1 MGQKPRGP
9 GRWPGLLLG
18 AVAGG
23 VVFGGA
29 LTAAQ
34 EALADDGRM
43 QGRALVEERCSA
55 CHQKEADGSLHRID
69 HVRKTPEGWTMTLF
83 RMRQFHGV
91 ALSDEEQRTLVR
103 YFADRQGLA
112 PEEAAPYR
120 YVLERRPS
128 VVEEPVTDGDLSVM
142 CARCHSVARVGLQ
155 RRDEDE
161 WRRLVNFHLGQWPTI
176 EYSAQGRDRKWWE
189 IASTEIPQT
198 LGGKFPFKT
207 DAWTSWQAAP
217 KPDLSGRWAVAG
229 HRAGIGSYGGT
240 ATVTREAAKDG
251 GGYRIA
257 YDLTDSAGKPLT
269 GEGRSTVFTGYEWR
283 GTGTLDGKPVREVF
297 AASRDGSRLDGRW
310 FLTQQDEVGG
320 SLHAVRAGGADSMIL
335 GTSQSFLKAGSTARI
350 TLWGSGLDRGEVGF
364 GPGVSAKILSRGPTF
379 VTVEATAAADAAPGA
394 RNLTVG
400 GAKAGGF
407 AVYATLDSI
416 RVEPDF
422 TIARVGGNGGPVPPM
437 TAQFEAVGYLNGPDG
452 KPGTADD
459 VRVGPMPASWSVEP
473 FNDAAAQMEDVR
485 FAGAMGSSGLFTPA
499 GAGPNPQRQFG
510 TNNIGDLKV
519 VGTVIDGSATL
530 TGTGRLISTVQR
542 WNDPPIH

>member
-189 IASTEIPQT
+189 IASTEVPQT

-240 ATVTREAAKDG
+240 ATVTKEATRDG
-251 GGYRIA
+251 DGYRIT

-364 GPGVSAKILSRGPTF
+364 GPGVSAKILSRGPTS

>member
-1 MGQKPRGP
+1 MGV
-9 GRWPGLLLG
+9 LLG
-18 AVAGG
+18 AIAGG

-29 LTAAQ
+29 VATAKDG
-34 EALADDGRM
+34 LAADG
-43 QGRALVEERCSA
+43 QALVEERCSA

-103 YFADRQGLA
+103 HFADRQGLA
-112 PEEAAPYR
+112 PEESAPYR

-128 VVEEPVTDGDLSVM
+128 VVEEPVNDGDLTVM
-142 CARCHSVARVGLQ
+142 CARCHSVARIGLQ
-155 RRDEDE
+155 RRDADE

-240 ATVTREAAKDG
+240 ATIAKAD
-251 GGYRIA
+251 GGYRIT
-257 YDLTDSAGKPLT
+257 YDLTDAAGKPLK
-269 GEGRSTVFTGYEWR
+269 GEGTSVVYTGYEWR
-283 GTGTLDGKPVREVF
+283 GTGTLDGKPVREVL
-297 AASRDGSRLDGRW
+297 AASRDGGRLDGRW
-310 FLTQQDEVGG
+310 FLTRQDEVGG
-320 SLHAVRAGGADSMIL
+320 TLHAVRVGGNDSRIL
-335 GTSQSFLKAGSTARI
+335 GASQSFLKAGTSARI

-364 GPGVSAKILSRGPTF
+364 GPGVSAKILSRGPTS
-379 VTVEATAAADAAPGA
+379 VTVEATATVDATPGA
-394 RNLTVG
+394 RSLTVG
-400 GAKAGGF
+400 KAKSDGF
-407 AVYATLDSI
+407 AVYTKLDSV

-422 TIARVGGNGGPVPPM
+422 TIARVGGNGGAVPPM

-452 KPGTADD
+452 KPGTEDD

-473 FNDAAAQMEDVR
+473 FNDAAAQMEDVK
-485 FAGAMGSSGLFTPA
+485 FAGTMGRNGLFSPT

-519 VGTVIDGSATL
+519 VGTVVDGSTTL